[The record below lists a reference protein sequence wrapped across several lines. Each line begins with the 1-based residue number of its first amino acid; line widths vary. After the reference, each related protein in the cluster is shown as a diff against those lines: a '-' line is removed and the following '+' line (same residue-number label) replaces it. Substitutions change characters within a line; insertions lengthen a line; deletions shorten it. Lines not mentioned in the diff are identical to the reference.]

1 MKFAAEF
8 ALVQMWNFAC
18 VNLKNLFCYLQ

>member
-8 ALVQMWNFAC
+8 ALVQMWNLAC
-18 VNLKNLFCYLQ
+18 VNLKNFFCYLQ